1 VIEYDVLLCGQV
13 CLVIEYGVLLCG
25 QVCLV
30 IEYDVLLCGQ
40 VCQHP
45 HSALRTGAADAL
57 TTLVKSTLSF
67 EHDPPV
73 QSQPVSYSAIV
84 IFSVLVFIFI
94 KMYMSWCLAISYPLR
109 STIGM
114 QQYECIAQCETSSLQ
129 KDRFWAVLLAS

>member
-1 VIEYDVLLCGQV
+1 MIEYDVFLCGQVCQHSHSALCVRQAVVIEYDVF
-13 CLVIEYGVLLCG
+13 
-25 QVCLV
+25 
-30 IEYDVLLCGQ
+30 LCGQ

-84 IFSVLVFIFI
+84 MFSVLVFISI
-94 KMYMSWCLAISYPLR
+94 EMYMS
-109 STIGM
+109 
-114 QQYECIAQCETSSLQ
+114 
-129 KDRFWAVLLAS
+129 